1 MSGNAD
7 LSGPNERKLRKGERR
22 EGKTAEK
29 NDMKR
34 RGIVRTYRSS

>member
-22 EGKTAEK
+22 EGKQQ
-29 NDMKR
+29 KR
-34 RGIVRTYRSS
+34 VI